1 MGLGETNTG
10 VSYIDMHRCP
20 YNCRGT
26 GIEIFR
32 ERPVHAEEG
41 MLPPMLSIAGAFS
54 DASRNH
60 CSFLGRLS
68 LDQQVLVQTGT
79 LAQYSDLKLLE
90 GMLCCHLCF
99 CTNLCLG
106 LPLRIVGYCWSD
118 NSDNP
123 IYVGESTLFSSISRL
138 S

>member
-1 MGLGETNTG
+1 MQRKECYLLCFLLLVLSQMQGKPQPLL
-10 VSYIDMHRCP
+10 
-20 YNCRGT
+20 
-26 GIEIFR
+26 IF
-32 ERPVHAEEG
+32 
-41 MLPPMLSIAGAFS
+41 
-54 DASRNH
+54 
-60 CSFLGRLS
+60 RLS
-68 LDQQVLVQTGT
+68 LDQQVLGLGYT

-123 IYVGESTLFSSISRL
+123 IYVGESTLFSEISRPYK
-138 S
+138 